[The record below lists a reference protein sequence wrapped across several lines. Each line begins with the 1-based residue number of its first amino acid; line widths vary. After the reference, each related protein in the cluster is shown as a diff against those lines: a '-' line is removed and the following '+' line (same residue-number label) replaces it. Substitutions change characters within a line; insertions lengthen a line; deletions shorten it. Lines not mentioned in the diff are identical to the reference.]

1 MSGWNNQV
9 RLCDLGDS
17 SQEAFYRWKT
27 EWRWGLCVGKSI
39 ALFLNMGGDS
49 RSWDSGGIRF
59 LWRICK
65 KKYIDELDWSPEGNF
80 RLLSP
85 VAMISKCC
93 WKQWLQQQQ
102 GPNSLEGEGCEA
114 HQRGGALLERWKDM
128 VIFRLNDWEFQKED

>member
-1 MSGWNNQV
+1 M
-9 RLCDLGDS
+9 
-17 SQEAFYRWKT
+17 
-27 EWRWGLCVGKSI
+27 GKSI

-93 WKQWLQQQQ
+93 
-102 GPNSLEGEGCEA
+102 
-114 HQRGGALLERWKDM
+114 
-128 VIFRLNDWEFQKED
+128 